1 MKAKKTISLLSRFS
15 AIIMGLILCISVNA
29 QTWNVITTATASDA
43 SASSYFGSDVVTEG
57 NYSVVRA
64 AGSIYVFKR
73 DVNTGTWSQKQ
84 KISFTGSYNYGS
96 GSISLSGDYIAVIG
110 GTSTTT
116 GSLYIFK
123 RDASTDTWSQQQILH
138 PSDAT
143 GFSGAVSISG
153 NFIVAG
159 ASSESEDVSGSNPLT
174 NAGAAYIYEKI
185 SGTWSEQQKIVS
197 SSRVANSYF
206 GSSVSIYG
214 NDIVVGASGFI
225 QINPAYSF
233 ISGTSYIAGTI
244 YTYKLNSAAD
254 IWNFDALV
262 FTGSIPSTSISSNV
276 VVGGVSISNGIMC
289 FTVYK
294 NYVDYSWGYYYGSS
308 AINIYKKNSAES
320 WILQQN
326 INIANPN
333 NHAYAGTSYPYN
345 FLNSVSVTNNYVTVN
360 YTGVGSYLF
369 YNSSNTSWTQIQ
381 SFAAGTSVNV
391 SGEDIS
397 IGNNAVS
404 SNTGNVNYY
413 RRAPYAT
420 LLKTA
425 TSIGSTQGSK
435 ASAGLIYNTP
445 FTATSNQSW
454 LTVSPIGVSPVNI
467 SDTVVLNLTASVNTT
482 TSPRTAKVTIAA
494 AGVSNQYVVVTQK
507 AVPTITWNYPADIS
521 YGTALSKTQLNATAN
536 TEGSFTYTPSLETV
550 LNTGAAQ
557 TLKVDF
563 IPKDT
568 ASYEPASKTVQINVI
583 KAIPSITWSNPADI
597 TYGTVLNGS
606 QLNATSDVVGTYTYN
621 PVSGT
626 KLNAGLGQT
635 LSVNLV
641 PIDAVNFES
650 VSKTVQINVKKA
662 TPVITW
668 AKPADII
675 YGTALSATQLNATA
689 NISGTFTYSPAVGTT
704 LNAAVAQTL
713 QVTFTPTDNTNYETT
728 TKTVQLNINKKDPI
742 VTWATPGIIVYGTL
756 LSSSQLNASAD
767 QDGVF
772 TYSPAIGTKLNAG
785 SLQSLQ
791 VTFVPRDATNYST
804 ITKTVLI
811 NVAKASPVVTWNTPS
826 DITYGTT
833 LSTSQLNATAN
844 ILGTFTY
851 SPVTGTKLN
860 AGTNQELLVAFRPT
874 DASNYSTVYK
884 SVLINVKQETP
895 VLTWSNPADIVYG
908 TMLSSTQ
915 LNANASIAG
924 TFTYTPGLNS
934 ILKVGSGQSLSVA
947 FTPTDAINYETVNKT
962 VLINVIT
969 GTLSTDSPTT
979 LSLSAPASNIKTINV
994 SSNTSWFTSTDQSWL
1009 TTTPANSKNSG
1020 TVTLSATAN
1029 SGAERSAILTVQ
1041 SLYSSDLI
1049 TIKVVQAAGNTA
1061 VESLQDEKLIL
1072 YPNPTHKEFKVTGL
1086 TGSVNVYIYDIQGR
1100 HLISRTITN
1109 NEAISVES
1117 LVSGLYIVKVTNSE
1131 GTFDTKLIK
1140 K

>member
-1 MKAKKTISLLSRFS
+1 MKTDFYKNKFLGSKFS
-15 AIIMGLILCISVNA
+15 GIILGLILCISVNA

-57 NYSVVRA
+57 DYSIVRA

-73 DVNTGTWSQKQ
+73 DVNVGTWSQKQ

-110 GTSTTT
+110 GASVST

-123 RDASTDTWSQQQILH
+123 RDASTDTWVQQQILH

-174 NAGAAYIYEKI
+174 NSGAAYIYEKI

-197 SSRVANSYF
+197 SNRVANSYF
-206 GSSVSIYG
+206 GSSVSISRD
-214 NDIVVGASGFI
+214 NIVVGASGYL
-225 QINPAYSF
+225 NNTV
-233 ISGTSYIAGTI
+233 ISD
-244 YTYKLNSAAD
+244 YKVGGVYNYKRNSTTD
-254 IWNFDALV
+254 IWDIQGVV
-262 FTGSIPSTSISSNV
+262 FTGTAPKSYTNNLTTNVGSVAISNKYIIVGSYTNFWDYWTRNGLVSIYEKNSAGTWVLIDTIILTNANNGIHGSYNYTINS
-276 VVGGVSISNGIMC
+276 VSISN
-289 FTVYK
+289 
-294 NYVDYSWGYYYGSS
+294 DYFV
-308 AINIYKKNSAES
+308 I
-320 WILQQN
+320 
-326 INIANPN
+326 
-333 NHAYAGTSYPYN
+333 
-345 FLNSVSVTNNYVTVN
+345 N
-360 YTGVGSYLF
+360 YTNLVSYLF
-369 YNSSNTSWTQIQ
+369 KRNTLGTWSGLQ

-391 SGEDIS
+391 SGEDVA
-397 IGNNAVS
+397 IGNSAIT
-404 SNTGNVNYY
+404 SNTGNVNYL

-454 LTVSPIGVSPVNI
+454 LTVSPTGVTPVNI

-494 AGVSNQYVVVTQK
+494 TGVSNQYVVVTQK
-507 AVPTITWNYPADIS
+507 AVPTITWSYPADIS

-536 TEGSFTYTPSLETV
+536 TEGNFTYTPSLETV
-550 LNTGAAQ
+550 LNTGTAQ

-563 IPKDT
+563 VPKDT
-568 ASYEPASKTVQINVI
+568 ASYEPTTKIVQINVV
-583 KAIPSITWSNPADI
+583 KAIPIITWTNPADI
-597 TYGTVLNGS
+597 TYGAVLNGS

-621 PVSGT
+621 PASGT

-635 LSVNLV
+635 LSVNFT
-641 PIDAVNFES
+641 PIDAINFES
-650 VSKTVQINVKKA
+650 VTKTAQINVKKA

-668 AKPADII
+668 VKPADII
-675 YGTALSATQLNATA
+675 YGTALSSTQLNATA
-689 NISGTFTYSPAVGTT
+689 NVSGTFTYSPAVGTT

-728 TKTVQLNINKKDPI
+728 TKTVQLNVNKKDPV
-742 VTWATPGIIVYGTL
+742 VTWATPADIVYGTA
-756 LSSSQLNASAD
+756 LSLTQLNASAD
-767 QDGVF
+767 QSGVF
-772 TYSPAIGTKLNAG
+772 TYTPAIGTKLNAG

-791 VTFVPRDATNYST
+791 VTFVPTDATNNST
-804 ITKTVLI
+804 ITKTVYI
-811 NVAKASPVVTWNTPS
+811 NVTQATPVLTWGTPA

-833 LSTSQLNATAN
+833 LSATQLNASAN
-844 ILGTFTY
+844 IVGAVSYT
-851 SPVTGTKLN
+851 PAIGTKLN
-860 AGTNQELLVAFRPT
+860 AGSNQVLTVIFAPT
-874 DASNYSTVYK
+874 DAINYAPVYK
-884 SVLINVKQETP
+884 SVFINVKKATP
-895 VLTWSNPADIVYG
+895 TLTWYNPADIVYG
-908 TMLSSTQ
+908 TTLSSTQ
-915 LNANASIAG
+915 LNATTSVSG
-924 TFTYTPGLNS
+924 TFTYTPGYS
-934 ILKVGSGQSLSVA
+934 IPNVGTGQILSVV
-947 FTPTDAINYETVNKT
+947 FSPTDAINYETVNKS
-962 VLINVIT
+962 VLINVIS

-979 LSLSAPASNIKTINV
+979 LNLSAQASNSKTINIT
-994 SSNTSWFTSTDQSWL
+994 SNTSWSTSTDQSWL
-1009 TTTPANSKNSG
+1009 TTTPANSKNGG
-1020 TVTLSATAN
+1020 TVTLIATAN
-1029 SGAERSAILTVQ
+1029 SGAERSATLTVK

-1072 YPNPTHKEFKVTGL
+1072 YPNPTQKEFKVTGL
-1086 TGSVNVYIYDIQGR
+1086 IGSANVYIYDIQGR
-1100 HLISRTITN
+1100 QLITRTIVD

-1117 LVSGLYIVKVTNSE
+1117 LVKGLYVVKISNSE
-1131 GTFDTKLIK
+1131 GTFETKLMK